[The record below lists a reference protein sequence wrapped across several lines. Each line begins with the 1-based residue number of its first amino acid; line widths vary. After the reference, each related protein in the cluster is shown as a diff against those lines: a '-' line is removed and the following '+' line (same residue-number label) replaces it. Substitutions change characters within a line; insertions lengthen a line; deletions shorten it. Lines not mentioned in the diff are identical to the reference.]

1 MLTTESDPGCTRVSH
16 LCDPM
21 VGNGVRA
28 RLKTFH
34 CFKEIPGPSRPLH
47 GRLESEWAAA
57 TLCELLWGGRVTS
70 NEGPCRV
77 LFPTCSKQRMQCP
90 RGFLAWKPCE
100 FLTEP
105 RRWWKR

>member
-1 MLTTESDPGCTRVSH
+1 MLTTESDPGCTTVSH

-34 CFKEIPGPSRPLH
+34 SFKGIPGPSRPLH

-57 TLCELLWGGRVTS
+57 TLCELLWGGGVTS
-70 NEGPCRV
+70 NEGPCK
-77 LFPTCSKQRMQCP
+77 CSSPPAARSGCSAP
-90 RGFLAWKPCE
+90 GDSWLGSHVNS
-100 FLTEP
+100 
-105 RRWWKR
+105 